1 MFTALQTWLHTS
13 AAGEFILTALVS
25 MLPVLEIRGGI
36 PLGTALGLS
45 VSEAFLASLIGNMLP
60 VPLII
65 LFIRKVFAF
74 LRRHFAHL
82 GAWVDRLEKRAWE
95 KSQRVQQYQA
105 WGLFVLVAI
114 PLPGTGAW
122 TGALIA
128 ALLDMRLRR
137 AVPVI
142 LAGVVTA
149 GIIVSLIT
157 VGAFGVF
164 A

>member
-1 MFTALQTWLHTS
+1 MLTAVQTWLHSS
-13 AAGEFILTALVS
+13 AVGEFILTALFS

-36 PLGTALGLS
+36 PFGAALGLS
-45 VSEAFLASLIGNMLP
+45 VNEAFCAALIGNMLP

-65 LFIRKVFAF
+65 LFARRVFGF
-74 LRRHFAHL
+74 LRRYFVRL
-82 GAWVDRLEKRAWE
+82 GAWVDMLEKRAWE
-95 KSQRVQQYQA
+95 KSRKVQEYQS
-105 WGLFVLVAI
+105 WGLFILVAI

-142 LAGVVTA
+142 LAGVAAAGLIVT
-149 GIIVSLIT
+149 LIT
-157 VGAFGVF
+157 AGAFGIF
-164 A
+164 G

>member
-1 MFTALQTWLHTS
+1 MFTALQTWFHMS
-13 AAGEFILTALVS
+13 AAGEFVLTALVS

-36 PLGTALGLS
+36 PFGTALGLGIE
-45 VSEAFLASLIGNMLP
+45 EAFLASLVGNMLP
-60 VPLII
+60 VPFII
-65 LFIRKVFAF
+65 LFVRKIFAF
-74 LRRHFAHL
+74 LRRHFVRL
-82 GAWVDRLEKRAWE
+82 GAWVDKLEKRAWE
-95 KSQRVQQYQA
+95 KSQRVQQYQM
-105 WGLFVLVAI
+105 WGLFLLVAI

-149 GIIVSLIT
+149 GLIVSLIT
-157 VGAFGVF
+157 VGAFGIF

>member
-1 MFTALQTWLHTS
+1 MLTALQTWFHTS
-13 AAGEFILTALVS
+13 AAGELVLTALVS

-36 PLGTALGLS
+36 PFGTALGLT
-45 VSEAFLASLIGNMLP
+45 VGEAFCAALIGNMLP
-60 VPLII
+60 VPIII
-65 LFIRKVFAF
+65 LFIRKVFTF
-74 LRRHFAHL
+74 LRKHFARL

-95 KSQRVQQYQA
+95 KSQKVQQYQM
-105 WGLFVLVAI
+105 WGLFLLVAI

-137 AVPVI
+137 AIPVI
-142 LAGVVTA
+142 FAGVVAA
-149 GIIVSLIT
+149 GLIVTLIT
-157 VGAFGVF
+157 LGAFGIF

>member
-1 MFTALQTWLHTS
+1 MFTALQTWFHTS
-13 AAGEFILTALVS
+13 AAGEFVLTALVS

-36 PLGTALGLS
+36 PFGTALGLS
-45 VSEAFLASLIGNMLP
+45 IKEAFLASLVGNMLP
-60 VPLII
+60 VPFII
-65 LFIRKVFAF
+65 LFVRKIFVF
-74 LRRHFAHL
+74 LRKHFARL

-95 KSQRVQQYQA
+95 KSRKVQQYQA
-105 WGLFVLVAI
+105 WGLFLLVAI

-142 LAGVVTA
+142 FAGVVTA
-149 GIIVSLIT
+149 GLIVSLIT
-157 VGAFGVF
+157 VGAFGIF
-164 A
+164 G